1 MQKTEHEYALAFDK
15 NPQPMWV
22 VDRETMQF
30 LAVNDATVRA
40 YGYSRAEL
48 LNMTPRDLR
57 PAHAVPVLMEAWKR
71 FYADS
76 PREEAR
82 PGGLWTHRRK
92 DGTEIVVEITAT
104 DLVWAGRPA
113 ALVHALDV
121 TERVISERA
130 ARENRE
136 RFEIISRSINDTIW
150 DWNILT
156 GRVWRSENTEEIF
169 GTQRAE
175 IGPTIEGWG
184 ERLHPDD
191 RERVLAGIRDAL
203 ERGDRA
209 WSSEYR
215 IQRPDGVRCGC
226 WARWWTSRTAS
237 ARTARCSTSSGASR
251 RCSTTPR
258 TRS

>member
-1 MQKTEHEYALAFDK
+1 MRTVCAGRAWARQSHARARGHRAAIDGGPSPTRVSRVMQKTEHEYALAFDK

-121 TERVISERA
+121 TERVISE
-130 ARENRE
+130 
-136 RFEIISRSINDTIW
+136 
-150 DWNILT
+150 
-156 GRVWRSENTEEIF
+156 
-169 GTQRAE
+169 
-175 IGPTIEGWG
+175 
-184 ERLHPDD
+184 
-191 RERVLAGIRDAL
+191 
-203 ERGDRA
+203 
-209 WSSEYR
+209 
-215 IQRPDGVRCGC
+215 
-226 WARWWTSRTAS
+226 
-237 ARTARCSTSSGASR
+237 
-251 RCSTTPR
+251 
-258 TRS
+258 